1 MNKIKKIILVVIAV
15 FVIIQFIRI
24 DKSNP
29 QTNPTIDIIN
39 ITNPPSEVK
48 SILKNACYDC
58 HSYETKYPWY
68 AEIAPVSWLLKNH
81 INDGRRHINFS
92 TWGEVSNNEK
102 KLHRLDECVEVV
114 KEREMP
120 MKPYVLMHKEAEL
133 TEEQVNLLANW
144 FSAQKDS
151 L

>member
-29 QTNPTIDIIN
+29 QTNPTSDIIN

-81 INDGRRHINFS
+81 INDGRR
-92 TWGEVSNNEK
+92 
-102 KLHRLDECVEVV
+102 
-114 KEREMP
+114 
-120 MKPYVLMHKEAEL
+120 
-133 TEEQVNLLANW
+133 
-144 FSAQKDS
+144 
-151 L
+151 

>member
-29 QTNPTIDIIN
+29 QTNPTSDIIN

-133 TEEQVNLLANW
+133 TQEQVNLLANW